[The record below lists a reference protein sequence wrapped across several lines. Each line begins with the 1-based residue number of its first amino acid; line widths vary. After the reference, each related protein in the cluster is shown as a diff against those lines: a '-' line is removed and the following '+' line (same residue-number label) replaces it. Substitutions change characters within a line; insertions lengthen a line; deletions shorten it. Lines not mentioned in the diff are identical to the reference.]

1 MRLLRSGVVHPN
13 LKAGIMGLGPLE
25 IVVIAFPGNA
35 FSGEIIPAL
44 SDLVETNTVTI
55 IDGLFVVK
63 EADGSVSFL
72 EIEELSDDHSA
83 NELAALFN
91 RLEGLISADDIDE
104 IADSLELNSS
114 AAVLVFEH
122 TWIKPIRDAVVNSG
136 GVMLESIRIPGP
148 VADEVLAATLAAIE
162 QN

>member
-83 NELAALFN
+83 NELATLFN

>member
-35 FSGEIIPAL
+35 FNGEIIPAL

-83 NELAALFN
+83 NELATLFN